1 MTLREA
7 LSCAQKALTAQNI
20 EDAPLESELLLRYA
34 LNISR
39 VQLYLDLNSEL
50 TAEQEAAYRQLV
62 KRRLNHE
69 PTVYITGQCEFY
81 GLDFYV
87 DSRVLIPRSGTELL
101 VEEALKV
108 ARRRLTEKESHYLIA
123 EVGVGSGIIAITL
136 ARHLPHAKIYATD
149 ISTAA
154 LEVAA
159 INCRRHK
166 VDNRVALLAGDL
178 LTALPEPVDLIV
190 ANLPYITEDEMKGL
204 SPEIQLFEPRMALAG
219 GKDGLDE
226 IRRLCRQ
233 AKDRLYPRGNLLL
246 EIGLGQSHAMSSFL
260 GGLYPA
266 AVLQVVSDWNDIDRV
281 ISLTLPP
288 SRLRFNR
295 STNRVSRSV
304 SRK

>member
-204 SPEIQLFEPRMALAG
+204 SPEIQLFEPRMARAG
-219 GKDGLDE
+219 GKDGLGS
-226 IRRLCRQ
+226 I
-233 AKDRLYPRGNLLL
+233 AG
-246 EIGLGQSHAMSSFL
+246 SHPVCPGGILHYRPVGSF
-260 GGLYPA
+260 G
-266 AVLQVVSDWNDIDRV
+266 
-281 ISLTLPP
+281 
-288 SRLRFNR
+288 
-295 STNRVSRSV
+295 
-304 SRK
+304 

>member
-34 LNISR
+34 LNVSR

-136 ARHLPHAKIYATD
+136 ARHLPHAKIYAID

-219 GKDGLDE
+219 GSDGLDE
-226 IRRLCRQ
+226 IRRLCLQ
-233 AKDRLYPRGNLLL
+233 LKDKLRPRGNLLL
-246 EIGLGQSHAMSSFL
+246 EIGLGQSHAMSRFL

-266 AVLQVVSDWNDIDRV
+266 AVLQVVPDWNDIDRV